1 MYWIVI
7 RANTDSI
14 HTTIHTIIH
23 AKYIVHVLVCI
34 AIRSN
39 KYQHVLACITL
50 VFGMY
55 EIMIRANTDQKH
67 AFFPYV
73 PILTPIHSPIRA
85 QYNQIQT
92 YTSSN
97 TDQYKHHRPIHTSSF
112 QYLLF
117 NMPIQ
122 ASVVDSVLSNKA
134 PPPAPPRP
142 PLQVC
147 QRYLSLPSCT
157 QPHSSSS
164 SAYSSS
170 VLWDSRTFHAA
181 ANFSSAD
188 SVECRFIAVCLVTR
202 IAVNAH
208 SSESSDWWEAGILK
222 WGRVCKGTTASG
234 LSTVGSLWLL
244 YNGHLL
250 EQMTYKK
257 WAVVDQLQPCRLCW
271 WHPRQRFVS
280 AVPTWAQ
287 SGLRQ
292 SPVSSFLGRLP
303 LIVTSVQLFGTPASD
318 TSWWCWHHSAQHAR
332 QDGYALSWGWMWQ
345 HG

>member
-1 MYWIVI
+1 M
-7 RANTDSI
+7 
-14 HTTIHTIIH
+14 
-23 AKYIVHVLVCI
+23 
-34 AIRSN
+34 
-39 KYQHVLACITL
+39 
-50 VFGMY
+50 
-55 EIMIRANTDQKH
+55 
-67 AFFPYV
+67 
-73 PILTPIHSPIRA
+73 
-85 QYNQIQT
+85 QIQALQHWYYQIT
-92 YTSSN
+92 
-97 TDQYKHHRPIHTSSF
+97 QPYKHSQRCLHP
-112 QYLLF
+112 L
-117 NMPIQ
+117 
-122 ASVVDSVLSNKA
+122 
-134 PPPAPPRP
+134 PP
-142 PLQVC
+142 VC
-147 QRYLSLPSCT
+147 QRYLNLPSGTLQHEQLLLVVCIQFLGVVR
-157 QPHSSSS
+157 QPNFPSSP
-164 SAYSSS
+164 
-170 VLWDSRTFHAA
+170 A

-188 SVECRFIAVCLVTR
+188 SGECRFIAVCLVAR